1 MKATDIA
8 LFYKSLSEPVRL
20 RIVNLLLQQNELCV
34 CDIITALSLPQS
46 VVSRHLAYLKKGAL
60 VTSKRQGNWQYYA
73 LTLSVRAHP
82 LHCFLQNLKQS
93 FEHCSDCNED
103 VNKLPQTMSNCLET
117 TPKIRQI

>member
-46 VVSRHLAYLKKGAL
+46 VVSRHLAYLKKRAI
-60 VTSKRQGNWQYYA
+60 VTSRRQGNWQYYA
-73 LTLSVRAHP
+73 LSSMTPTHP
-82 LHCFLQNLKQS
+82 LHHLFNSLKQTLAN
-93 FEHCSDCNED
+93 CSEANHDIEILNQAPDCC
-103 VNKLPQTMSNCLET
+103 VET
-117 TPKIRQI
+117 SSQ